1 MASSPACGG
10 QVAEVFRMI
19 DQVLLDILICPVCK
33 SRVRQQDESICCT
46 GCGRVYPIRDGIP
59 VMLASEAVLP
69 DAGKETSP
77 GDQPGC

>member
-1 MASSPACGG
+1 
-10 QVAEVFRMI
+10 MI

-59 VMLASEAVLP
+59 VMLIDESEVVAPEEFDRVMAKA
-69 DAGKETSP
+69 DRGHSA
-77 GDQPGC
+77 DDR